1 MILEQLSLNN
11 VEEIKTNNLG
21 DLSEVAAVLVEL
33 TFKSNNRGGLGIPE
47 FRRRLREKAVSLFYG
62 YFAPKGIIKRRI
74 NENIVQGKEL
84 NQQGNELKLER
95 VEFINT
101 GEEDCEEILF
111 QKVFFIPLNFLEET
125 LEEYIPEELPTS
137 DEVKICDYENF
148 KTKVKFIENFMK
160 INFIAL
166 QRPQRNRVVRGINF
180 RKFSIKNK
188 KLTSL
193 LNSLDGIIATNPK
206 AENENIIVYFSGN
219 YQTIAKI
226 EYQKENTPETRII
239 FTQTPEEFKIKKYKN
254 FNDQR
259 ANYYMANFDSIYPRV
274 FGNTFKGKINF
285 YNLIA
290 DDLLAPGVTIE
301 SNSCSAIVSRD
312 LDGAGGAIG
321 ALLANELTEKAL
333 DEVRPLLEGGPFK
346 TAEDLAKET
355 NLLLDKKTNDAIKG
369 ALKEFRAESG
379 KSISKELKQF
389 MQNLNNFDPEQEIK
403 DLGKF
408 VNTFE
413 WNQII
418 AISLASI
425 ASRYGIDNI
434 LDDDFVKTLLVER
447 ISKTFNDTKTFNVIL
462 DSLSL
467 EHLQAVAVLLE
478 TLTLDFGEPQKK
490 KKDVKADLV
499 GEDVSEEDTF
509 KNDRDKFLGALSDFR
524 ENESVATFQK
534 NLKSTIINLTDCDR
548 QGNADLYRELITFI
562 VLELGAPILDYFDE
576 WSDFLNAWDIRN
588 LDFCNLPDLNIPKFK
603 LFPIRIN
610 IPDLS
615 IPDLFKFIFD
625 LIKRIL
631 FALLSAILKALV
643 NFLLSLIPDFIFD
656 FEPCEFANAL
666 RDFGA
671 ALSSAI
677 CNGINNGDVLGSI
690 AQEGCKLFPQ
700 RLDSQDNTR
709 RTVEFV
715 SAGCKGLLPG
725 PDLSEML
732 SGNVTDITR
741 ERAAAYF
748 RATGANENFIQEITS
763 NDEILSEVGG
773 AIGQV
778 IGFGDLLDAL
788 DEFQPLLPVSAFD
801 LCADPELERVI
812 EDLCANDNPELR
824 EQLLEILENQRQ
836 AEKNNAAK
844 TFGYLSDPNTL
855 RREIEDAT
863 PNLAHPSIIIPPIV
877 KESGRE
883 NLPVVK
889 NRNDFALKRDEQ
901 KLKEINETVIDSSLN
916 ILDGAINAYGSGLSA
931 NYQEYQR
938 KILESES
945 AILGAVPTL
954 ALAPPITDPIGNGD
968 YDGSA
973 RAGIINRVYSNDNY
987 NQAKIPSSMQAVID
1001 ELSLFPTEETST
1013 NYFEVG
1019 KNYFQRKVS
1028 QVADNNNLTGGA
1040 LSYFS
1045 NIGSQI
1051 REYRNPRNFM
1061 RDKVKAIAL
1070 PYLNLVDDVNF
1081 NALAVEIRD
1090 LGFQIT
1096 IATLPGGEEIKN
1108 LIARD
1113 VEPTSYSNLS
1123 SDNSRDR
1130 VRREYFS
1137 GSLSQD
1143 RTYKRFIETETTYS
1157 DLLLAKTDAE
1167 VAVLEEII
1175 NKMIVCIAIQR
1186 AHIIQTQRNNN
1197 SEGQIFIINDL
1208 FTNFYNDSSL
1218 MRGIKE
1224 ELNLNLQQLVVRL
1237 DKDTVLTGAPAV
1249 SYYLYEINK
1258 VKGNLDNLEE
1268 KLGRTPL
1275 PSDLLN
1281 FAIQDA
1287 VNLINASF
1295 DQTPLGSTRS
1305 KATSV
1310 LETNRFGARK
1320 RIFYPF
1326 TTPLV
1331 SEMNFGTETITGLK
1345 NAWELTDVDGSG
1357 DKDLFLASSTA
1368 IQVSI
1373 KADSPLGERV
1383 DELDLSTIITGG
1395 VAKTALLNQLVA
1407 RFLSGAP
1414 ILLNYS
1420 DVFDDNRLRF
1430 MRQVYTLAS
1439 RQLSLD
1445 QEFEEFIYSN
1455 FDLSLNYK
1463 LYTSFLNESVR
1474 TPESFTG
1481 TGPLGEAS
1489 RTIATTARARLLEG
1503 EKQSLGLYGGNSVSV
1518 VHNTNAFEEIYNV
1531 AFSFIELASMTIPNL
1546 TKEMIEQN
1554 DLDRRENRI
1563 QFLKNYFSQDS
1574 QYPIST
1580 QVQQSGELNLVL
1592 SAMFPI
1598 ANIINEAT
1606 TYFVGRVE
1614 SGIDFTDPNDIRGII
1629 FSNVE
1634 NQKTICSTITR
1645 INLLNE

>member
-11 VEEIKTNNLG
+11 VEEIRTNNLG

-47 FRRRLREKAVSLFYG
+47 FRRRLRRKAVDLFYNN
-62 YFAPKGIIKRRI
+62 YSPSGISREIITR
-74 NENIVQGKEL
+74 NTTQGIEL
-84 NQQGNELKLER
+84 DQEGNEFKLER
-95 VEFINT
+95 VEFINA

-111 QKVFFIPLNFLEET
+111 QKVFFIPLSAISDRPVDK
-125 LEEYIPEELPTS
+125 IPEELPTS

-193 LNSLDGIIATNPK
+193 LNSLDGIVTTNPK

-226 EYQKENTPETRII
+226 EYQKENTFKTRIV
-239 FTQTPEEFKIKKYKN
+239 FFQTPEEFENKKYKN
-254 FNDQR
+254 FNDQK

-274 FGNTFKGKINF
+274 FGNTFRGKINF

-290 DDLLAPGVTIE
+290 DNLLAPGVTIE

-369 ALKEFRAESG
+369 ALKEFRAVSG

-447 ISKTFNDTKTFNVIL
+447 ISKTFNDTKTLKVIL
-462 DSLSL
+462 DSLTL
-467 EHLQAVAVLLE
+467 EHLQAVAILLE

-490 KKDVKADLV
+490 KKDVKADLT
-499 GEDVSEEDTF
+499 GEDATEEDTF
-509 KNDRDKFLGALSDFR
+509 KNDRDKFLSALSDFR
-524 ENESVATFQK
+524 ENESVATFQE

-610 IPDLS
+610 IPDIS

-666 RDFGA
+666 RDFGS

-677 CNGINNGDVLGSI
+677 CNGINSGDVLGSI
-690 AQEGCKLFPQ
+690 AQEGCRLFPQ

-715 SAGCKGLLPG
+715 SAGCRGLLPG

-741 ERAAAYF
+741 ERAVAYF
-748 RATGANENFIQEITS
+748 RATGADENFIQEIIT

-773 AIGQV
+773 AVGQV
-778 IGFGDLLDAL
+778 IGFGGLLDAL

-801 LCADPELERVI
+801 LCADPELERAI

-836 AEKNNAAK
+836 AEKNNASK
-844 TFGYLSDPNTL
+844 TFGYLSDPDTL

-877 KESGRE
+877 KENGRE

-889 NRNDFALKRDEQ
+889 NRNDFAVKRDEQ
-901 KLKEINETVIDSSLN
+901 RLKEINETVIDSSLN

-945 AILGAVPTL
+945 AILGSAPT
-954 ALAPPITDPIGNGD
+954 LAPPITNPIGNGD

-987 NQAKIPSSMQAVID
+987 SQTKIPSSMQTVID

-1013 NYFEVG
+1013 NYYKVG
-1019 KNYFQRKVS
+1019 ENYFERKVS

-1045 NIGSQI
+1045 NISSQI

-1096 IATLPGGEEIKN
+1096 IATLPGGEEVKN

-1130 VRREYFS
+1130 VKREYFS

-1143 RTYKRFIETETTYS
+1143 RTYKRFIETEPAYS

-1167 VAVLEEII
+1167 VVVLEEII
-1175 NKMIVCIAIQR
+1175 NKMIVCIAIQK
-1186 AHIIQTQRNNN
+1186 AHMIQTQRNNN

-1218 MRGIKE
+1218 MRDIKE

-1237 DKDTVLTGAPAV
+1237 DEDTVLTGAPAV

-1295 DQTPLGSTRS
+1295 DQTPLGPTRS
-1305 KATSV
+1305 KVTSV

-1320 RIFYPF
+1320 RIFFPF

-1331 SEMNFGTETITGLK
+1331 SEMNFGAETITGLK
-1345 NAWELTDVDGSG
+1345 NAWELTDVDGRG
-1357 DKDLFLASSTA
+1357 DKDLFLASSMA
-1368 IQVSI
+1368 IKVSI
-1373 KADSPLGERV
+1373 KADSPLGERSG
-1383 DELDLSTIITGG
+1383 DLDLSSISTSG
-1395 VAKTALLNQLVA
+1395 VGKEALLRDLIS
-1407 RFLSGAP
+1407 RFASGAP
-1414 ILLNYS
+1414 VLLNYV
-1420 DVFDDNRLRF
+1420 DVFDDTRLRF
-1430 MRQVYTLAS
+1430 MRQVYTLAN
-1439 RQLSLD
+1439 RQLSLN
-1445 QEFEEFIYSN
+1445 QEFEQFIFEN
-1455 FDLSLNYK
+1455 FDLSINYK
-1463 LYTSFLNESVR
+1463 LYTAFLNE
-1474 TPESFTG
+1474 E
-1481 TGPLGEAS
+1481 
-1489 RTIATTARARLLEG
+1489 TIISDTLAQTRLLAG
-1503 EKQSLGLYGGNSVSV
+1503 ERQSLGLYAGNAVNV
-1518 VHNTNAFEEIYNV
+1518 VHNTNSVDDENNTS
-1531 AFSFIELASMTIPNL
+1531 FSFVELASVTIPNL
-1546 TKEMIEQN
+1546 TREMIDQN

-1606 TYFVGRVE
+1606 TYFVERVE
-1614 SGIDFTDPNDIRGII
+1614 SGINFTDPNDIRGII